1 MEQLVERART
11 TTAPIVNRSIG
22 RISQTIN
29 RVTSPSR
36 EHALGDAVAD
46 AYLAATQ
53 IDGGQIAFANSGGLR
68 TDLFF
73 PTSPAGEGDGV
84 VTYGEAYAVLPF
96 GLPLVTMTLT
106 GSQLELLLEQQFCGA
121 NASLTG
127 QRVLLPSADLHYTYT
142 SAVTLQGVPIDP
154 AASYRVTVDALLAGG
169 GDGFTVLRDGTD
181 RVTGRLGDVDA
192 LAEYLGAGF
201 PVSPPTLDRIARVP

>member
-1 MEQLVERART
+1 
-11 TTAPIVNRSIG
+11 
-22 RISQTIN
+22 
-29 RVTSPSR
+29 VT
-36 EHALGDAVAD
+36 
-46 AYLAATQ
+46 
-53 IDGGQIAFANSGGLR
+53 F
-68 TDLFF
+68 
-73 PTSPAGEGDGV
+73 
-84 VTYGEAYAVLPF
+84 GEAYAVLPF

-142 SAVTLQGVPIDP
+142 SGLTGSADCTRHAVSSVTLQGVPIDP